1 MSLTKQERENLL
13 KTIEIAS
20 GGEISTNEANQ
31 MTGRLVDVDQLIYIA
46 EQCYKE
52 GVRSSLFRR
61 PLQYKLIDILKANY
75 EVLSEQEP
83 IRIRDIRVV
92 FEEMM
97 REISCNFG
105 KNDPFNPRVDS
116 QIRLLLTMLLDMV
129 DIRIDEG
136 YELIKSTWGK
146 IFASDDLG
154 LSVSTDIF
162 IYSGYARIMVVLK
175 NDSVQ
180 KGQLICEEDFKN
192 IVEYLIS
199 LYRELH
205 NENIISRLDEL
216 SVDDLVWEDYKTY
229 VKCIEGDNSPL
240 TRAYMEEAIVIL
252 EREHI
257 TEMMDTQGKIN
268 CLKNCIDNY
277 YNMPLAGFDSDIEN
291 ITNH

>member
-52 GVRSSLFRR
+52 GVRSSLFKR

-83 IRIRDIRVV
+83 IKARDIKVV
-92 FEEMM
+92 LAEMI

-105 KNDPFNPRVDS
+105 KDDPFNPRVDS
-116 QIRLLLTMLLDMV
+116 QIRLLLTMLV
-129 DIRIDEG
+129 DVVDVRIDEG
-136 YELIKSTWGK
+136 YSIIQSIWEK
-146 IFASDDLG
+146 IFTNDDLG
-154 LSVSTDIF
+154 LSVTTDIF
-162 IYSGYARIMVVLK
+162 IYSGYARTMVILS
-175 NDSVQ
+175 NDDVRR
-180 KGQLICEEDFKN
+180 GQLICEEDFRY
-192 IVEYLIS
+192 IVEYLIT

-257 TEMMDTQGKIN
+257 IEMMDTQGKIN

-291 ITNH
+291 MTNH